1 MISIIIPIYN
11 EATNLEILAKKI
23 SLSLKSYNYEVI
35 FINDGSVDESLNI
48 LNNIVKNNNNFLCV
62 NFKRNYGQTAALQAG
77 FDYATGKVI
86 VAMDGDL
93 QNDPEDIPKL
103 LKKINEGYDVV
114 SGWRK
119 NRQDNNLSRILPSKI
134 ANYIISKISGVK
146 LHDYGCTLKAYK
158 KEVIK
163 DIKLYGEMH
172 RFIPIYARWEGAK
185 VYEIEVKHNKRHSG
199 ESKYGISRVPKV
211 ILDLMVVKFFEKLI
225 SRPIHL
231 FGRLGFLFI
240 ILGFL
245 ISFYAIWLKIF
256 NNVSF
261 ILTPLPILTM
271 FFLLSGILCILLGIV
286 AEIQSRIYFQTAEN
300 KSYLV
305 RNIIKFSKKKK

>member
-231 FGRLGFLFI
+231 FGKLGFIFI
-240 ILGFL
+240 TLGIF
-245 ISFYAIWLKIF
+245 IFIYAIWLKIF
-256 NNVSF
+256 RDVSF

-286 AEIQSRIYFQTAEN
+286 AEIQSRIYFQTTNN

-305 RNIIKFSKKKK
+305 KDIIKKKNKKE

>member
-11 EATNLEILAKKI
+11 EASNLEILSKKI
-23 SLSLKSYNYEVI
+23 IISLKNYNYQVI
-35 FINDGSVDESLNI
+35 FINDGSVDETLNI
-48 LNNIVKNNNNFLCV
+48 LKKVIKNHNNFSCI

-77 FDYATGKVI
+77 FDYASGKII

-93 QNDPEDIPKL
+93 QNDPADIPKL

-119 NRQDNNLSRILPSKI
+119 NRKDSKFSRIMPSKI
-134 ANYIISKISGVK
+134 ANYFISKISGVK

-163 DIKLYGEMH
+163 DVKLYGEMH
-172 RFIPIYARWEGAK
+172 RFIPIYACWEGAK
-185 VYEIEVKHNKRHSG
+185 VVEIEVKHKPRNSG
-199 ESKYGISRVPKV
+199 VSKYGISRVPKV

-231 FGRLGFLFI
+231 FGKLGFLFI
-240 ILGFL
+240 TLGFL
-245 ISFYAIWLKIF
+245 LSIYAIWLKIF
-256 NNVSF
+256 KDISF
-261 ILTPLPILTM
+261 ILTPLPILIM

-286 AEIQSRIYFQTAEN
+286 AEIQSRIYFQTTSN

-305 RNIIKFSKKKK
+305 KNIIKNNIKKD

>member
-1 MISIIIPIYN
+1 M
-11 EATNLEILAKKI
+11 
-23 SLSLKSYNYEVI
+23 
-35 FINDGSVDESLNI
+35 
-48 LNNIVKNNNNFLCV
+48 
-62 NFKRNYGQTAALQAG
+62 
-77 FDYATGKVI
+77 
-86 VAMDGDL
+86 
-93 QNDPEDIPKL
+93 
-103 LKKINEGYDVV
+103 
-114 SGWRK
+114 
-119 NRQDNNLSRILPSKI
+119 
-134 ANYIISKISGVK
+134 ISKISGVK

-163 DIKLYGEMH
+163 DVKLYGEMH
-172 RFIPIYARWEGAK
+172 RFIPIYAKWEGAK

-231 FGRLGFLFI
+231 FGKLGFLFI
-240 ILGFL
+240 TLGIL

-256 NNVSF
+256 KNVSF

-286 AEIQSRIYFQTAEN
+286 AEIQSRIYFQTTNN

-305 RNIIKFSKKKK
+305 KNIIKKKIRKNK

>member
-1 MISIIIPIYN
+1 MISIIIPVYN

-23 SLSLKSYNYEVI
+23 MHSLKGYTYEVI
-35 FINDGSVDESLNI
+35 FINDGSVDESLKI
-48 LNNIVKNNNNFLCV
+48 LNNIIKNNNNFLCV

-77 FDYATGKVI
+77 FDYANGKIV

-93 QNDPEDIPKL
+93 QNDPADIPKL

-119 NRQDNNLSRILPSKI
+119 NRQDNSLSRILPSKI
-134 ANYIISKISGVK
+134 ANYMISKISGVK

-158 KEVIK
+158 KEIIK
-163 DIKLYGEMH
+163 DVKLYGEMH

-185 VYEIEVKHNKRHSG
+185 VYEIEVRHSKRHSG

-225 SRPIHL
+225 TRPIHL
-231 FGRLGFLFI
+231 FGKLGFLFI
-240 ILGFL
+240 SLGIL

-256 NNVSF
+256 KNVSF
-261 ILTPLPILTM
+261 ILTPLPILIM

-286 AEIQSRIYFQTAEN
+286 AEIQSRIYFQTTTN

-305 RNIIKFSKKKK
+305 KNIIKKKNKKE